1 MPHARRSDAVPI
13 LTIKIPGKD
22 RHLTFIAGR
31 SVRDI
36 LDETDIRVRAGCNG
50 EGACGMCR
58 IRIAGGDAGEPTV
71 NETISLDVGTLSQGV
86 RLACQVKTDCDLQ
99 IEIINP
105 APTSSWRRMEEGWV
119 EDFSQG
125 GTPVADADLSHPLGV
140 AIDLGTTH
148 ISITMLDLLTGRRLA
163 GRRGL
168 NPQSCSGTDVLTRLM
183 STESEG
189 RAAKL
194 SSQVVQAIGEG
205 LHDIGSREGIDLRRV
220 SHVVLVGNTAMLTLL
235 SGHNYNLLL
244 QPSYWSR
251 TIDCLPRETA
261 PWIGAWRI
269 NPEAAVDVVPP
280 LAGFVGSDLLSG
292 VVSTRLIERGRGAL
306 LLDFGTNSEVALW
319 DGDTLWVTSA
329 AGGPAFEG
337 CGMSCGMPADSGAIF
352 RVHELSEEV
361 GISFEV
367 VGGADPH
374 GLCGTGMVDLLACL
388 IKSGTLNKKGQFAQS
403 VPAFG
408 FPLQL
413 EGRTIVLSKKDV
425 DTFQRA
431 KAAIG
436 VAVKVLLAKAGMG
449 YNELKRICIGGI
461 FGQYLDITNAMEI
474 GLLPSIPGIVETSG
488 NTALAGCE
496 AVLIS
501 SERKEQL
508 QEVMR
513 RAVIINLSDCA
524 DFESL
529 FLEHLY
535 LMPISGNKGH
545 D

>member
-1 MPHARRSDAVPI
+1 MPV
-13 LTIKIPGKD
+13 LTIKFPGKD
-22 RHLTFIAGR
+22 RHIAFIAGR

-58 IRIAGGDAGEPTV
+58 IRIAGGNAGELTV
-71 NETISLDVGTLSQGV
+71 NETLSLDAGALSQGM
-86 RLACQVKTDCDLQ
+86 RLACQVKTDHDLQ

-105 APTSSWRRMEEGWV
+105 APGSSWRRLEEGWV
-119 EDFSQG
+119 GDPGQG
-125 GTPVADADLSHPLGV
+125 EALVVDADLSHPLGV

-148 ISITMLDLLTGRRLA
+148 ISITMLDLLTGSRLA
-163 GRRGL
+163 GRLGL

-183 STESEG
+183 SAESGGE
-189 RAAKL
+189 AAKL

-220 SHVVLVGNTAMLTLL
+220 SHVVLVGNTAMLALL
-235 SGHNYNLLL
+235 SGRNYHLLL
-244 QPSYWSR
+244 QPQYWSQS
-251 TIDCLPRETA
+251 IECCPIETA
-261 PWIGAWRI
+261 AW
-269 NPEAAVDVVPP
+269 AAVWQIDLAAAIEVMPP
-280 LAGFVGSDLLSG
+280 LAGFVGSDLLAG
-292 VVSTRLIERGRGAL
+292 VVSTRLTERGRGAL

-319 DGDTLWVTSA
+319 DGNTLWVTSA

-337 CGMSCGMPADSGAIF
+337 CGMSCGMPADPGAIF
-352 RVHELSEEV
+352 RVHESNEE
-361 GISFEV
+361 GEISFEV
-367 VGGADPH
+367 VGGAEPR

-388 IKSGTLNKKGQFAQS
+388 IKSGTLNKKGQFAKS
-403 VPAFG
+403 VPASG
-408 FPLQL
+408 FPFHVD
-413 EGRTIVLSKKDV
+413 GRTIVLNKKDV

-436 VAVKVLLAKAGMG
+436 VAVKVLLTKAGMG

-461 FGQYLDITNAMEI
+461 FGQYLDIANAMEI

-496 AVLIS
+496 AALILS
-501 SERKEQL
+501 DRKERL

-535 LMPISGNKGH
+535 LMPISDNRGH

>member
-1 MPHARRSDAVPI
+1 MPI

-71 NETISLDVGTLSQGV
+71 NETISLDVGALSQGV

-125 GTPVADADLSHPLGV
+125 GPPVADADLSHPLGV

-269 NPEAAVDVVPP
+269 NPEAAVEVVPP